1 MKKILVLFAIF
12 FISASF
18 LSAAEQPKQ
27 PTTRPSVAEV
37 KAQREK
43 AFEKRLGLTEEQKV
57 KAREIRIKGH
67 EAIKPIVEQIIA
79 KKQ

>member
-18 LSAAEQPKQ
+18 ISAAEQPNQ

-43 AFEKRLGLTEEQKV
+43 A
-57 KAREIRIKGH
+57 
-67 EAIKPIVEQIIA
+67 PA
-79 KKQ
+79 KKGVTPPLFFSFDFAKRQQAKEKTCRYFQYRS